1 MENIFR
7 RTELRNFKI
16 IYPSQFHSERFSL
29 YKLWQELL
37 SLFALKRWKYV
48 STSTIIISRFLW
60 NITIFE
66 YEKQTHNKLIFTNTI
81 FFHINL
87 KLFSYFREAFKNK
100 KVRNSISDMTIIKL
114 IWVKVLKASL
124 LNKIEEKHSRIVKL
138 DIIYI
143 EITFVTL

>member
-37 SLFALKRWKYV
+37 SPFALKRWKYV
-48 STSTIIISRFLW
+48 STIIISCFLW

-81 FFHINL
+81 FFHLNL

-100 KVRNSISDMTIIKL
+100 KVRNPISDMTIIEL

-124 LNKIEEKHSRIVKL
+124 LNKIEEKHSWIVKL